1 MTVIEVQ
8 KLNKR
13 YGEHAVLQDVTFTV
27 QRGEIFGLIGQN
39 GAGKTTLVESIAGL
53 RRPDSGAIRVLG
65 IDPQNDRGPQKD
77 RGPLRKRLGIQLQAS
92 QLPDKIK
99 VWEALD
105 WFSAFYERPVAWEEI
120 LAALGLEEKRNDSFE
135 QLSGG
140 QKQRLSIALALVGR
154 PDILI
159 LDELTTGLDPEA
171 RRSIWQYI
179 EQVRERGV
187 TILLV
192 SHFMEEAERLCDRL
206 AVLQNGRI
214 VALDTPA
221 GIVAKVGGEQRVR
234 FRPSVPLAESLLA
247 ELPEVQRVTRHGET
261 ITVAGTGNL
270 LQAVAS
276 TLARSQII
284 AHELRVEQ
292 ATLDDAFITLTGA
305 KSTSGSN
312 GGAV

>member
-1 MTVIEVQ
+1 M
-8 KLNKR
+8 
-13 YGEHAVLQDVTFTV
+13 
-27 QRGEIFGLIGQN
+27 
-39 GAGKTTLVESIAGL
+39 
-53 RRPDSGAIRVLG
+53 
-65 IDPQNDRGPQKD
+65 
-77 RGPLRKRLGIQLQAS
+77 
-92 QLPDKIK
+92 
-99 VWEALD
+99 
-105 WFSAFYERPVAWEEI
+105 AWEEI

>member
-1 MTVIEVQ
+1 MAVIEVQ

-13 YGEHAVLQDVTFTV
+13 YADHAVLQDVTFTV
-27 QRGEIFGLIGQN
+27 ERGEIFGLIGQN

-53 RRPDSGAIRVLG
+53 RRADSGMIRVLG
-65 IDPQNDRGPQKD
+65 LDPQQNRAA
-77 RGPLRKRLGIQLQAS
+77 LRKRLGIQLQAS

-105 WFSAFYERPVAWEEI
+105 WFSTFYADPEDWEAI
-120 LAALGLEEKRNDSFE
+120 LAALGLEEKRNETFE
-135 QLSGG
+135 KLSGG

-179 EQVRERGV
+179 EHVRERGV

-214 VALDTPA
+214 VALDTPTE
-221 GIVAKVGGEQRVR
+221 IVAKAGGEQRVR
-234 FRPSVPLAESLLA
+234 FRPSVPLEDNLLA
-247 ELPEVQRVTRHGET
+247 ELPGVQRVLRTGDMV
-261 ITVAGTGNL
+261 TVAGTGDL
-270 LQAVAS
+270 LQVVTS
-276 TLARSQII
+276 TLARNGVI
-284 AHELRVEQ
+284 ARELRIEQ
-292 ATLDDAFITLTGA
+292 STLDDAFIALTGGKA
-305 KSTSGSN
+305 NNGLN
-312 GGAV
+312 GGTA